1 MTSWPI
7 LHWCSAMPP
16 PQALVAETPLV
27 DIRMSVQKPGM
38 TETGGTW
45 LQFGGGWV
53 VMQKTLCLNV
63 LVPRIIDKT
72 ES

>member
-1 MTSWPI
+1 MAHSSLVFCHAASP
-7 LHWCSAMPP
+7 
-16 PQALVAETPLV
+16 ALVAETPLV
-27 DIRMSVQKPGM
+27 DIRVSVQKPGM

-45 LQFGGGWV
+45 LQLGGGWV

-63 LVPRIIDKT
+63 LVPRIDKT